1 MLVFAKDINL
11 KNYNHALENSDP
23 ELKNYMDYQRKL
35 FPYTIFRAGLDL
47 AYKELDDIL
56 NYVDNG
62 YKPPTDSP
70 RKEFP
75 EDVDE
80 WFKQQYPWSNAFLN
94 KDAVHSVL
102 VVLINGMESFRSYEF
117 LNAYHWMV
125 LYDVVES
132 AVKFYNDLLTFSP
145 DRATDIKLSQKIP
158 IKFDDFVN
166 NYWIKLD
173 FMIMSKPDYSHERL
187 LTKNRSIEATIR
199 ELMNDGNNPADAL
212 EKVAQKFSLE
222 PATLSCLRHEA
233 VTEKILELRS
243 APMAEDPYKILS
255 ETCKEDGELKGL
267 SNLDT
272 DYFLNY
278 QLSKTQKDH

>member
-11 KNYNHALENSDP
+11 KNYNHALEDSDS

-75 EDVDE
+75 EDVDD
-80 WFKQQYPWSNAFLN
+80 WFKQQYPWSSAFLN

-102 VVLINGMESFRSYEF
+102 VVLIKGMESFRSYEF

-125 LYDVVES
+125 MYDVVQN
-132 AVKFYNDLLTFSP
+132 AVSFYNDLLTFSP

-173 FMIMSKPDYSHERL
+173 FMIMSKPDYPHERL
-187 LTKNRSIEATIR
+187 LAKNRPIEETIR

-222 PATLSCLRHEA
+222 LATLSCLRHET
-233 VTEKILELRS
+233 VTEKMLELRS
-243 APMAEDPYKILS
+243 APMAEDPYKIMY
-255 ETCKEDGELKGL
+255 ETCSENGQLKGL
-267 SNLDT
+267 TNLDA
-272 DYFLNY
+272 DYFNNY
-278 QLSKTQKDH
+278 QLLKAQKDF